1 MLKSKKNFVREL
13 SLFWK
18 KITDKKHTRRV
29 FKFSNH
35 SLQNTRQQKFI
46 RIHPFFRKKY
56 TKLIFENTLNGN
68 VGTYQVTNTSNIT
81 YIYVAQEK
89 NDKKNYK

>member
-1 MLKSKKNFVREL
+1 MLKSKKNFVKEL

-18 KITDKKHTRRV
+18 KITDK
-29 FKFSNH
+29 FSNH
-35 SLQNTRQQKFI
+35 SLQNKTKLI

-81 YIYVAQEK
+81 
-89 NDKKNYK
+89 

>member
-35 SLQNTRQQKFI
+35 SLQNKKQNKTYKNSS
-46 RIHPFFRKKY
+46 FFRKKY
-56 TKLIFENTLNGN
+56 TKLIFENTLNVN
-68 VGTYQVTNTSNIT
+68 VGTNQVTNTSNIT
-81 YIYVAQEK
+81 Y
-89 NDKKNYK
+89 N